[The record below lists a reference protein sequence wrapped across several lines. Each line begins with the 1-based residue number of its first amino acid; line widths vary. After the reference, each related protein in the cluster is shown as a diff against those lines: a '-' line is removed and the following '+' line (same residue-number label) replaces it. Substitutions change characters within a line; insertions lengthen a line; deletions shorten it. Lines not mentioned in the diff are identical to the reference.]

1 MSEGS
6 SFRTVDPT
14 CPNCNEPIGA
24 TAEWCMHCYVD
35 LPDGPAGMTP
45 RTFETNEP
53 DTDGYLLDPDGFL
66 DNTLTLAVGLV
77 AGVFAGV
84 IMMFGLFFA
93 LHSAWGIL
101 LGIVGGFA
109 VAGQTARQS
118 SVSDGVL
125 WGTILVACS
134 LFVFPFIAFSP
145 GMTGGSLGGRIILFM
160 MIGAV
165 VFLIAMPITLV
176 GVIKSVLLR

>member
-1 MSEGS
+1 
-6 SFRTVDPT
+6 
-14 CPNCNEPIGA
+14 
-24 TAEWCMHCYVD
+24 MHCYVD
-35 LPDGPAGMTP
+35 LPDGPAGVTR
-45 RTFETNEP
+45 RTDEIHEP
-53 DTDGYLLDPDGFL
+53 DTDGRLLDPDGFI
-66 DNTLTLAVGLV
+66 DNTLTLGVGLV

-84 IMMFGLFFA
+84 ILAFGLFLA

-109 VAGQTARQS
+109 VAGQTARQP

-145 GMTGGSLGGRIILFM
+145 GMEGGTLGGRVILFM
-160 MIGAV
+160 MIGVAA
-165 VFLIAMPITLV
+165 FLIAMPITLV